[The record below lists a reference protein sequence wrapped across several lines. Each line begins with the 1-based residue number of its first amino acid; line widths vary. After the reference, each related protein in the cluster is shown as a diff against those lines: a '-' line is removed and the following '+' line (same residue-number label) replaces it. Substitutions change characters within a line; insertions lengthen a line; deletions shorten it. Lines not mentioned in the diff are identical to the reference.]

1 MSDFATMNSEER
13 SVLINKVADCL
24 KDNGLGDVP
33 VSTATEN
40 VGILMAGKF
49 EKSTTLK
56 VEKNLKSD

>member
-1 MSDFATMNSEER
+1 MTDFATMNSEDR
-13 SVLINKVADCL
+13 SSLITKVANCL

>member
-1 MSDFATMNSEER
+1 MTDFATMNSEDR
-13 SVLINKVADCL
+13 SALITKVANCL